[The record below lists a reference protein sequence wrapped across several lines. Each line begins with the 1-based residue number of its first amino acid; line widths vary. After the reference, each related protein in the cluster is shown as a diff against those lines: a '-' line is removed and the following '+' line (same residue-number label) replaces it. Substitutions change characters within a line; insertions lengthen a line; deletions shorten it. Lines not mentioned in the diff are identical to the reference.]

1 VAKPQHAALGGR
13 RQRVRVPSDI
23 NHVRCRG
30 AKSFVDDLGHS
41 RGVVLSRAVH
51 FCDLLRLSPLT
62 GRFVRFRRTRLLLF
76 IYFSR
81 VPVTVRETCVRA
93 YVRTLRVCV
102 AGGYGAGNGGLDAI
116 RASAGKRL
124 LHLPRLRCGKSR
136 LPIAECRAVTVREM
150 PTLPIA
156 RCRAVTVRETMT

>member
-81 VPVTVRETCVRA
+81 VPVTVRETS
-93 YVRTLRVCV
+93 VRTCGHC
-102 AGGYGAGNGGLDAI
+102 AF
-116 RASAGKRL
+116 AS
-124 LHLPRLRCGKSR
+124 P
-136 LPIAECRAVTVREM
+136 
-150 PTLPIA
+150 
-156 RCRAVTVRETMT
+156 AVTVRETADSTRFGQARVNGCCMCRGYGAGRADCLLPSVERLRCGKR